1 MCFFQQRE
9 RKNKRPDM
17 ITRYYKI
24 LGIALVIFCSFTVV
38 PERIAWQPNK
48 TLSWADFKGSPN
60 GKGSFVA
67 STSSGMSQSYVID
80 GRGML
85 DKSETRVVAH
95 FYPEY
100 SWYRAKDT
108 TARLLKHEQTH
119 FDITEIHT
127 RMLNARIQSYNFT
140 SKSKKEVKA
149 LYEEV
154 EEQRR
159 AMQRAFDEETNHSI
173 NREAEKKWETKIE
186 RLLLPQ

>member
-1 MCFFQQRE
+1 MS
-9 RKNKRPDM
+9 
-17 ITRYYKI
+17 TRHYKV
-24 LGIALVIFCSFTVV
+24 LGIALVILCSFTVA

-60 GKGSFVA
+60 GDGSFVA

-80 GRGML
+80 GKGML
-85 DKSETRVVAH
+85 DKNETYVVAH

-100 SWYRAKDT
+100 SWYREKDT

-119 FDITEIHT
+119 FDITEIHA
-127 RMLNARIQSYNFT
+127 RLLNTRIQSYNFT
-140 SKSKKEVKA
+140 SNSKSEVKA

-154 EEQRR
+154 EKQRR
-159 AMQRAFDEETNHSI
+159 AMQRTFDEETNHSI
-173 NREAEKKWETKIE
+173 NREVEKKWEEKIA